1 MNDTAMKELK
11 FYRCDICGYV
21 YDPFEGDPVDDIAP
35 ETPFEKLPRDWKC
48 PVCGAARKDFT
59 KM

>member
-21 YDPFEGDPVDDIAP
+21 YDPFEGDLVNDIAP
-35 ETPFEKLPRDWKC
+35 ETPFEKLPRDWEC
-48 PVCGAARKDFT
+48 PICGAARKDFT